1 MKTLISIDPGKSTGI
16 AVGTYSDTEPFKL
29 TYVFQIEGGVEG
41 FHSGVRS
48 RKYYGRDYD
57 DYIFWLSVGDKT
69 FTLEEDVQFECEHP
83 EWPECPDDGHRCYGQ
98 ETVREATVIAEKFNA
113 RGQGNGFSYTT
124 DSLEALRVEGA
135 IIAKGLDPIWVQPA
149 QQYFAGGE
157 SASSTTNAHRWLK
170 ANGLHV
176 TGKDVNCKDANDARS
191 AILHCISYLRRT
203 GHKPTIE
210 KYFPKQEED

>member
-29 TYVFQIEGGVEG
+29 THVFQIEGGVEG
-41 FHSGVRS
+41 FHREVRVS
-48 RKYYGRDYD
+48 EGEDWSMMCFAVMHLPNHK
-57 DYIFWLSVGDKT
+57 SVELYRGE
-69 FTLEEDVQFECEHP
+69 LEYHPDWQECELDHDCSEVIYP
-83 EWPECPDDGHRCYGQ
+83 NS
-98 ETVREATVIAEKFNA
+98 ATVIAEKFNA

-135 IIAKGLDPIWVQPA
+135 IIAKGLDPIWCQPA

-170 ANGLHV
+170 ANGLHI
-176 TGKDVNCKDANDARS
+176 TGKDVGCKDANDARS
-191 AILHCISYLRRT
+191 ATLHCISYLRRT
-203 GHKPTIE
+203 GHLPTLQRFFGSIGV
-210 KYFPKQEED
+210 